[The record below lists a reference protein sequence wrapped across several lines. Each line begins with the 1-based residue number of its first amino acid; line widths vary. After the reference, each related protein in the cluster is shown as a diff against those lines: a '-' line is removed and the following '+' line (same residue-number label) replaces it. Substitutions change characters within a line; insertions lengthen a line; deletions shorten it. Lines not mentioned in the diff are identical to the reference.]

1 MNTARRLIVVI
12 SVLGLAV
19 VSAAAQGRGG
29 AADPARNTTARQAA
43 PIDLTGYWVS
53 YVTEDWRYR
62 MMTPPKGDYARVPL
76 NADARKVADAWDPA
90 ADEASGNQCKFYGAA
105 AIMRVPAWFHITWQD
120 DNTLLIESDA
130 GMQKRVLHFGPPP
143 PPTEPTWQ
151 GRSTAEWDMPSRS
164 LKVVTDNMKAGYLR
178 RNGVPYSDKA
188 TVTEYVDLS
197 PYPGGKELMV
207 FTTVVTDP
215 VYLVRPF
222 IISTHFIKER
232 DGSKWN
238 PTPCSARW

>member
-1 MNTARRLIVVI
+1 MKAARTLIALMCVW
-12 SVLGLAV
+12 GLAA
-19 VSAAAQGRGG
+19 VSASAQGRGG
-29 AADPARNTTARQAA
+29 GGAAAPARTAKQAA

-53 YVTEDWRYR
+53 YVTEDWRFR
-62 MMTPPKGDYARVPL
+62 MMTPPKGDYRGVTL

-105 AIMRVPAWFHITWQD
+105 AIMRVPARFHITWQD
-120 DNTLLIESDA
+120 DNTLVIESDA
-130 GMQKRVLHFGPPP
+130 GMQKRVLHFGSPP

-151 GRSTAEWDMPSRS
+151 GRSMAEWDMPSRS
-164 LKVVTDNMKAGYLR
+164 LKVATDNMKAGYLR

-188 TVTEYVDLS
+188 TVAEYVDLS

>member
-1 MNTARRLIVVI
+1 MKAARTIIV
-12 SVLGLAV
+12 LMCLWGLAV
-19 VSAAAQGRGG
+19 VSASAQGRGG
-29 AADPARNTTARQAA
+29 APAPARTAKQAA

-53 YVTEDWRYR
+53 YVTEDWRFR
-62 MMTPPKGDYARVPL
+62 MMTPPKGDYRGVTL
-76 NADARKVADAWDPA
+76 NADARKIADAWDPA

-105 AIMRVPAWFHITWQD
+105 TIMQVPSRFHITWQD
-120 DNTLLIESDA
+120 DNTLVIESDA
-130 GMQKRVLHFGPPP
+130 GTQKRVLHFGAPT

-164 LKVVTDNMKAGYLR
+164 LKVVTDTIKGGYLR

-188 TVTEYVDLS
+188 TVTEYFDLS
-197 PYPGGKELMV
+197 PYPGGKQLFV
-207 FTTVVTDP
+207 VTTVVTDP
-215 VYLVRPF
+215 VYLQRPY
-222 IISTHFIKER
+222 ITSTHFIKER